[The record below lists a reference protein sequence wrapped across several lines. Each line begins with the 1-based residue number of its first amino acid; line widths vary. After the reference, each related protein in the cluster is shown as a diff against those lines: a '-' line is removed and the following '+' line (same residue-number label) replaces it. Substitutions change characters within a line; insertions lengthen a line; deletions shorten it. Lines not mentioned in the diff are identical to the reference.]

1 MTLLQ
6 LDVLKRH
13 ISVENRLTSSLL
25 GNSRDIKVVNG
36 IDFKHSYTQA
46 LLSENPT
53 PDPTTERERNVLRGL
68 ISDSTETD
76 DRRCPSA
83 SCCPEEIDTCTTA
96 DVEVEPYVDTT
107 DHEIDCIRQ

>member
-1 MTLLQ
+1 MDWKKHL
-6 LDVLKRH
+6 
-13 ISVENRLTSSLL
+13 SVENRLTSSLL

-46 LLSENPT
+46 LLSANPV
-53 PDPTTERERNVLRGL
+53 PDLTTERERIVLRGL

-83 SCCPEEIDTCTTA
+83 SRCPEEIDTCTTA
-96 DVEVEPYVDTT
+96 DVGVEPYGDTT